1 MGMVFDKEELTVNGL
16 IKALEHFKDQG
27 YGDSSID
34 FVEYDGGDYDPI
46 ELRISEI
53 RMPDGLEIRMIEC

>member
-1 MGMVFDKEELTVNGL
+1 MVFDTDQDLTVNDL
-16 IKALEHFKDQG
+16 LKVFKRFKDQG

-53 RMPDGLEIRMIEC
+53 RQPDGLEIRMIEC